1 MVKLSEVKVGQEFVD
16 VVKNITRE
24 QITKYGNASGD
35 RNPIHMDEKFATD
48 VAGLK
53 GVIAHGLLW
62 MGFVGKFLT
71 QLVDNGKIIKWGGQ
85 FRGQVRPGDD
95 VETKVKVTKIEG
107 NKVSVE
113 INQFSST
120 PIKVEKGGQVVK
132 KFEAEE
138 KGWVDEKDVKEGN
151 IKTKE
156 VPEGTLTYRYR
167 LSFPGTAI
175 LELAN

>member
-16 VVKNITRE
+16 IVKNITRE

-35 RNPIHMDEKFATD
+35 RNPIHMDEKFA
-48 VAGLK
+48 VERGGLK

-62 MGFVGKFLT
+62 MGFVGRFLT
-71 QLVDNGKIIKWGGQ
+71 QLADKGKVIKWGGQ
-85 FRGQVRPGDD
+85 FRGTVRPGDD
-95 VETKVKVTKIEG
+95 VETHVKVTKIEG
-107 NKVSVE
+107 NKVTVE
-113 INQFSST
+113 INQYSIT
-120 PIKVEKGGQVVK
+120 PFKIEKGGKIVK

-138 KGWVDEKDVKEGN
+138 KGWMDDKDAKEGN

-167 LSFPGTAI
+167 LSYPGQAV
-175 LELAN
+175 LELVN

>member
-24 QITKYGNASGD
+24 QITKYGNASGA

-138 KGWVDEKDVKEGN
+138 KGRVDEKEVKEGN

-167 LSFPGTAI
+167 
-175 LELAN
+175 

>member
-85 FRGQVRPGDD
+85 FRGQVRPGGSAGLHLG
-95 VETKVKVTKIEG
+95 E
-107 NKVSVE
+107 
-113 INQFSST
+113 
-120 PIKVEKGGQVVK
+120 
-132 KFEAEE
+132 
-138 KGWVDEKDVKEGN
+138 
-151 IKTKE
+151 
-156 VPEGTLTYRYR
+156 RR
-167 LSFPGTAI
+167 PGPVRADPA
-175 LELAN
+175 LPGHPDACARRAVGA